1 MSCSC
6 SGRPLEDDDL
16 RGGATLSWHDRA
28 LRAGRTHGWR
38 RLCGLRARDA
48 DANLDG
54 RRIVVMDNLPS
65 HKVKG
70 VRELVEA
77 TGATLQ

>member
-1 MSCSC
+1 MD
-6 SGRPLEDDDL
+6 GDAFVVYVREMLTP
-16 RGGATLSWHDRA
+16 TL
-28 LRAGRTHGWR
+28 T
-38 RLCGLRARDA
+38 
-48 DANLDG
+48 DG
-54 RRIVVMDNLPS
+54 DIVVMDNLPS